1 MTRYD
6 DTTGPAPGTLVA
18 NCNEFSA
25 CCGSVGLV
33 IDENR
38 STLAALVYFFV
49 DQKMRPERWVYW
61 RHLCDVED
69 VDDAQLT

>member
-6 DTTGPAPGTLVA
+6 DTTGPAPGALVV

-38 STLAALVYFFV
+38 SSLAALVYFF
-49 DQKMRPERWVYW
+49 DRKMRPERWIYW

-69 VDDAQLT
+69 GDDAQFT